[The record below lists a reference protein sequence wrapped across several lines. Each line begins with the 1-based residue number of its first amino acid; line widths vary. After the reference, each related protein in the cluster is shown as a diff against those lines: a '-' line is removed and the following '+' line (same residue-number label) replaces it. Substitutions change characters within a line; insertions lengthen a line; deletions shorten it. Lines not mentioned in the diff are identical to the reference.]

1 MLELIII
8 ILLFIWLLGLVTAYT
23 LGGVIHILLVI
34 AIIMIV
40 MRFIKKR
47 RP

>member
-23 LGGVIHILLVI
+23 LGGVIHILLLI

-40 MRFIKKR
+40 MRYIKKR